1 MSERF
6 DQLQARHNELILRA
20 ALERRQLAG
29 TASEIKQRLGAV
41 DQAVNVMRGLARNPM
56 VLAGGVAV
64 LAMIGP
70 RRLLR
75 WASHSTLFVTTARS
89 VMRVRQDRMATRQI
103 GEASLAAKSAVGAKK
118 NNEK

>member
-6 DQLQARHNELILRA
+6 DQLQARHNELTLRA

-29 TASEIKQRLGAV
+29 TAAEIKQRLGAV
-41 DQAVNVMRGLARNPM
+41 DQAVNIMRGLARNPI
-56 VLAGGVAV
+56 VIAGGVAV

-75 WASHSTLFVTTARS
+75 WASHSALLVTTARS
-89 VMRVRQDRMATRQI
+89 AMRLTHNEGRDQRPRSEHRVT
-103 GEASLAAKSAVGAKK
+103 AKITKST
-118 NNEK
+118 